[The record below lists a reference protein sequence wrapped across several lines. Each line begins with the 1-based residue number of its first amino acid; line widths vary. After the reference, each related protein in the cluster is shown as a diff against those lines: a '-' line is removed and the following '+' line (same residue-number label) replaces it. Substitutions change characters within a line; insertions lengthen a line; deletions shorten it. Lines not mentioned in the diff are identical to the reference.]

1 MREAQHLTFTNI
13 PTELKKADILIV
25 CVPTPVTNA
34 HVPDLKPLKLATR
47 TVGQNMKEGAII
59 VFESTVYPG
68 VTEELCVPSLEQ
80 ESGLMW
86 KEGFHV
92 GYSPERINPGDKNR
106 TLRKIVKVVAGDT
119 PTTLNIL
126 SEVYSQIIDAGIHN
140 APTIK
145 VAEAAK
151 VIENTQRDLNI
162 ALMNEL
168 SMIFNKLDIDT
179 ADVLTAARTKWNFLP
194 FSPGLVGGHCIGVDP
209 YYITH
214 KAEMA
219 GYNPQVILSGR
230 QINDNMSTFIAQ
242 QTLKEMIKANIQI
255 SGAKVGV
262 MGITFKENCSDIRN
276 SKVID
281 LIRELSEYGCR
292 LCVYDPRASAE
303 ECEQIYNITIETFED
318 KKDFDCLIAAVP
330 HQEFIQ
336 LDESF
341 LCSKIKPRGVFI
353 DLKSA
358 YQRDVFFDHGI
369 NLWRP

>member
-1 MREAQHLTFTNI
+1 MQRIENIKTDIGMDLQSSLSIGVVGLGYVGLPLAVEFGKIRRTIGFDLSVDKIACYTSMTDPSGELSSEDLREAQHLTFTNI

-68 VTEELCVPSLEQ
+68 VTEELCVPILEQ

-262 MGITFKENCSDIRN
+262 MGITFKENCSI
-276 SKVID
+276 
-281 LIRELSEYGCR
+281 L
-292 LCVYDPRASAE
+292 
-303 ECEQIYNITIETFED
+303 ETQ
-318 KKDFDCLIAAVP
+318 K
-330 HQEFIQ
+330 
-336 LDESF
+336 
-341 LCSKIKPRGVFI
+341 
-353 DLKSA
+353 
-358 YQRDVFFDHGI
+358 
-369 NLWRP
+369 